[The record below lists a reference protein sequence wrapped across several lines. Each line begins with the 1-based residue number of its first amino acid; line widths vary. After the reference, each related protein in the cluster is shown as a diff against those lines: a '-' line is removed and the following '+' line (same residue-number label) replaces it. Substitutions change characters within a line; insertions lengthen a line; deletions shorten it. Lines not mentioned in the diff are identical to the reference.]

1 MSDSKV
7 NTLGRLNEA
16 LFAELDRL
24 EQVDPSNADELRL
37 EIDRAR
43 AVQGVAKQINASAQ
57 TILNAAEY
65 RAEWAGAR
73 QATMPKMLE
82 G

>member
-1 MSDSKV
+1 MSDSKI

-37 EIDRAR
+37 EIDRALERRLR
-43 AVQGVAKQINASAQ
+43 AVDGRPWAQ
-57 TILNAAEY
+57 DSKFEDGRNE
-65 RAEWAGAR
+65 
-73 QATMPKMLE
+73 
-82 G
+82 

>member
-16 LFAELDRL
+16 LFAELERL
-24 EQVDPSNADELRL
+24 DQVDPGDAEALRL

-57 TILNAAEY
+57 TILKTAAF
-65 RAEWAGAR
+65 RAEWAGIK
-73 QATMPKMLE
+73 QTTMPKMLE

>member
-1 MSDSKV
+1 MSDSKI

-43 AVQGVAKQINASAQ
+43 AVQGVARQINASAQ
-57 TILNAAEY
+57 TILKTAAF
-65 RAEWAGAR
+65 RAELMGAR
-73 QATMPKMLE
+73 QATMPRMLE